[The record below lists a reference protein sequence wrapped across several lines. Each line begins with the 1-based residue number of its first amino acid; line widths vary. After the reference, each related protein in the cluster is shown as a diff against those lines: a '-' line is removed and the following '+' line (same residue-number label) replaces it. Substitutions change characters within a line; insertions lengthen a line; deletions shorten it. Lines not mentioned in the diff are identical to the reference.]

1 MRVYLGIGSNIAPAD
16 SIASGLQALRDEF
29 GALQASSVYE
39 SDSVGFDG
47 PRFWNLVVALDAD
60 LGLFDLQ
67 DRLRAIE
74 YLHGRP
80 ENAMRNSS
88 RALDIDILLYGD
100 YCGFYE
106 HIELPRPEI
115 HYNAFVLRPLA
126 ELAPNRALPN
136 INISLG
142 ELWQRFDQ
150 AKQPLVRIPY
160 VYLGV
165 ELPGNL

>member
-1 MRVYLGIGSNIAPAD
+1 MKVYLGIGSNIAPAD

-29 GALQASSVYE
+29 GALQASGVYE
-39 SDSVGFDG
+39 SDSVGFNG
-47 PRFWNLVVALDAD
+47 PRFWNLVVALDTD
-60 LGLFDLQ
+60 LELLALQ

-74 YLHGRP
+74 FQHGRP
-80 ENAMRNSS
+80 ENAVRNSS

-106 HIELPRPEI
+106 QIELPRPEI

-126 ELAPNRALPN
+126 ELAPERALPN
-136 INISLG
+136 INISLD

-150 AKQPLVRIPY
+150 AKQPLMRVSF
-160 VYLGV
+160 VFQGL
-165 ELPGNL
+165 ELPAML